1 MSPES
6 KLINLSGHV
15 LRVLWAIDITRA
27 NGSKRTGFPPM
38 LAQINPMKG
47 PLKLCKKHLGFEQCL
62 LSTFAIPPLA
72 AGVLGIAEDKNKDAV
87 LRG

>member
-1 MSPES
+1 
-6 KLINLSGHV
+6 
-15 LRVLWAIDITRA
+15 
-27 NGSKRTGFPPM
+27 M

-72 AGVLGIAEDKNKDAV
+72 AGVLGGIAEDKNKDAV